1 MTEPLWV
8 FEKEPHVCVKC
19 GGERWHTNKFW
30 ANWQGCWFDGDEEGG
45 VDKWCHDCDGETSI
59 MPKDEWEDAND

>member
-30 ANWQGCWFDGDEEGG
+30 ANWQKEWVDGDEEGG
-45 VDKWCHDCDGETSI
+45 GDKGGHDCGGETSI
-59 MPKDEWEDAND
+59 MPKDEWEGDE